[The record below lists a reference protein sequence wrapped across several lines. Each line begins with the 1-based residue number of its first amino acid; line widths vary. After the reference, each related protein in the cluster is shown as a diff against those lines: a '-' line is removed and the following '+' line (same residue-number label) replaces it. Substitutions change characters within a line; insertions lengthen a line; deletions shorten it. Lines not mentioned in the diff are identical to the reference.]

1 MYALYLV
8 KIISGESFDGS
19 IEYEI
24 SNLVWQ
30 QSSFVRMWFRMNFE
44 HLIRVHC
51 GLRKANAGGRWDNT
65 FPLVDGGGLAVLI
78 ALDLLWAVF
87 LMRGSF

>member
-1 MYALYLV
+1 
-8 KIISGESFDGS
+8 
-19 IEYEI
+19 
-24 SNLVWQ
+24 
-30 QSSFVRMWFRMNFE
+30 MWFRMNFE